1 MRYFVGLAL
10 IIVWLGTAAALTP
23 LPDPSPGFFSGEWAG
38 NGQQGA
44 YCYLN
49 LSADG
54 WGWVLIDGGTGDW
67 LGARMQWRNQ
77 QQSLHVEQ
85 VIPLQ
90 ASAQL
95 RVLPLEKF
103 VLSSGLNQ
111 SLKLTWNE
119 PSGGCHLQK
128 LDTVARHL
136 LGARKTLEGLISGA
150 NKR

>member
-10 IIVWLGTAAALTP
+10 IIVWLGTAEALTP

-77 QQSLHVEQ
+77 QQSLQVEE
-85 VIPLQ
+85 VIPLL

-128 LDTVARHL
+128 LDTTASHL
-136 LGARKTLEGLISGA
+136 LGARKTLESLMSGA
-150 NKR
+150 SKR